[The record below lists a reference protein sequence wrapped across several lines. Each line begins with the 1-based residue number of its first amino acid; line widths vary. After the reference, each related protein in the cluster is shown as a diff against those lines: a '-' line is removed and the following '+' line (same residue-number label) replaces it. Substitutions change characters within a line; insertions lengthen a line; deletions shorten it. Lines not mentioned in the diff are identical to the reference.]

1 VVWAAGLESRS
12 GGHVRIEVQQLAR
25 YISIALSEKC
35 MKPGGMESAMG
46 YEANGEEMS
55 NLGNGL
61 RSSTARRIPQI
72 PQMLG
77 A

>member
-1 VVWAAGLESRS
+1 VVWAAGLESRL
-12 GGHVRIEVQQLAR
+12 GGHVRIEVQQLAQ

-35 MKPGGMESAMG
+35 MKPGGMENAMG

-61 RSSTARRIPQI
+61 RSSTARRTPQI